1 METGNK
7 QAAGLNLMIA
17 VIVNNIVVT
26 RGLPKEVRKYLKGPW
41 NGYPWYR
48 MIVPGL
54 RAYNLVPKLIKKF
67 ARIIP
72 GRFTDEEQYVPQTHD
87 IIGGNAGLKNEPE
100 PLPLILT
107 AKL

>member
-1 METGNK
+1 
-7 QAAGLNLMIA
+7 
-17 VIVNNIVVT
+17 
-26 RGLPKEVRKYLKGPW
+26 
-41 NGYPWYR
+41 